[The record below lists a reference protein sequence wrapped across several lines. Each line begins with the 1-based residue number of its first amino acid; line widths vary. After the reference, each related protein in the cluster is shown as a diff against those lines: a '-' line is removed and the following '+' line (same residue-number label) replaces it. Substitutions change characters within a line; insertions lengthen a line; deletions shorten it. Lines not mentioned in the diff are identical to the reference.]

1 MARRRKGQKVDGW
14 IIVDK
19 PTGMTSTQV
28 IGRVRRATQA
38 AKLGHGG
45 TLDPEATGLLPIA
58 LGEATKT
65 IPWCQDGSKIYTF
78 TVRWGVATSTHDAE
92 GEVTDE
98 SDVRPTREAIEA
110 ALPAFTGTVT
120 QIPPIFSALKID
132 GERAYDLA
140 RRGETPEMKPRQVAI
155 EHFILTGM
163 PDENHACFE
172 VLCGKGT
179 YVRALGRDI
188 AEHLGTLGHV
198 PALRRTRVGPFT
210 EAMAISVDKLDQY
223 ANEPPPIE
231 ALLPVETALD
241 DIPALAVTETM
252 AQLLRQGQPVEAPE
266 SCNGTVQVHDDV
278 GLVALGEVTE
288 GILKPLRV
296 FNLNEKRGH
305 DVDNG

>member
-252 AQLLRQGQPVEAPE
+252 TQLLRQGQPVEAPE

>member
-78 TVRWGVATSTHDAE
+78 TVRWGVATTTHDAE